1 MDTKHR
7 ALTWWPLIAIGI
19 LALLAPLGAPA
30 QAQAQA
36 APQAQTLATHV
47 TLDQAI
53 DLALKHNHSLQAAR
67 TMILQNQAQEIT
79 ANLRP
84 NPVLARGRA
93 VSADFSA
100 EQLHERLPGQQRA
113 IRFGRRVLVRARE
126 EAAASLAGGQGPD
139 GRDVGARW
147 RTTSGR

>member
-67 TMILQNQAQEIT
+67 TLILQSRAQEIT

-84 NPVLARGRA
+84 DPVLVGDAQ
-93 VSADFSA
+93 F
-100 EQLHERLPGQQRA
+100 LPIFQPSNFTSDYLDNHRA
-113 IRFGRRVLVRARE
+113 IRFGCRVLIRARQK
-126 EAAASLAGGQGPD
+126 AAAPLAGGQGSD
-139 GRDVGARW
+139 GRNFGP
-147 RTTSGR
+147 GGGQ